1 MERHWVSFELPSQ
14 AVAGGSFASTVAGG
28 GTWIALINNDDVP
41 TTAPLIQN
49 LGTTVTAGDTLSV
62 TFYIGKQLGAT
73 AGGAGVAYFDVA
85 GTKYTMAFDT
95 SAMTAGTWQL
105 TTMTQTITNSGNLS
119 LGFYG
124 ASAYTINAWIDA
136 ISNVSRT
143 SSGGAQTITNT
154 INKAT
159 PTATLAVSNTPVT
172 YDGTAKA
179 ATVSIT
185 SSSVA
190 GTAQNIL
197 TGSAATQTAAGSY
210 AVTANFVPND
220 TANYNTLAALAA
232 GNFVVAGSYDSW
244 ATANGVTGGVSGD
257 SNHDGVQNG
266 IAYFM
271 GVTGPATNPGLGA
284 SNTVTWPMSATFS
297 GTFVVQ
303 TSPDLGTWTNV
314 TPQPTRNVNGNL
326 VYTLLPG
333 QGKLFVRLVVT
344 PE

>member
-1 MERHWVSFELPSQ
+1 MCIKIRS
-14 AVAGGSFASTVAGG
+14 G
-28 GTWIALINNDDVP
+28 
-41 TTAPLIQN
+41 
-49 LGTTVTAGDTLSV
+49 
-62 TFYIGKQLGAT
+62 

-95 SAMTAGTWQL
+95 SAMTAGTWQIQ
-105 TTMTQTITNSGNLS
+105 TMTKTITNSGNLS

-124 ASAYTINAWIDA
+124 ISAHTINAWLDN

-143 SSGGAQTITNT
+143 SDTPQIITNT

-159 PTATLAVSNTPVT
+159 PTATLTVSNSPVT

-185 SSSVA
+185 SSSVP
-190 GTAQNIL
+190 GTAQNVL
-197 TGSAATQTAAGSY
+197 TGSAVSQTAAGSY

-220 TANYNTLAALAA
+220 TTNYNTLAAVAA
-232 GNFVVAGSYDSW
+232 GNFVIAGSYDSW
-244 ATANGVTGGVSGD
+244 AGANGVTGGVSGD
-257 SNHDGVQNG
+257 SNHDGLQNG

-271 GVTGPATNPGLGA
+271 GVSGRATNPGLGA

-314 TPQPTRNVNGNL
+314 SPQPTRNENGNL

-333 QGKLFVRLVVT
+333 QGKQFVRLVVT